1 MEEYIVFIIIWA
13 IIWFFVGYMIWKII
27 KYKELKKE
35 RASSVKRSRSVILW
49 EVYEKVAP
57 FLPNFPY
64 NPKDML
70 FVWKGIDYIIFDGLS
85 AWTLKQVIFLEIK
98 SGKSNL
104 NKNERNIRDTVWKKK
119 VFYQIYRI

>member
-1 MEEYIVFIIIWA
+1 MEEYMVFIIIWV

-27 KYKELKKE
+27 KYKELKRE
-35 RASSVKRSRSVILW
+35 RAFSVKRSRSVILW

-64 NPKDML
+64 NPKDMI
-70 FVWKGIDYIIFDGLS
+70 FVWKGVDYVIFDGLS
-85 AWTLKQVIFLEIK
+85 AGNLKQVIFLEIK

>member
-1 MEEYIVFIIIWA
+1 MIFIIIWV
-13 IIWFFVGYMIWKII
+13 IIWFFLWYMIWKLI
-27 KYKELKKE
+27 KYTELKKE

-64 NPKDML
+64 NPKDMV
-70 FVWKGIDYIIFDGLS
+70 FVGKGIDYVIFDGLS
-85 AWTLKQVIFLEIK
+85 AGNLRQVIFLEIK